1 MATGERRKRSHWHLL
16 MLILSLSLGLSPV
29 MAQEL
34 AEQESL
40 LPAPATN
47 VKAVDTPNDPGE
59 SITITWT
66 PSADDG
72 GGRNDVVGYDV
83 MRAERADGKFE
94 VIKALGPGTDRYADK
109 EFGDH
114 QVDNFKDYYYKIRT
128 RAKGTSYSAAI
139 GPVQARGQWFH
150 SKKKVLLVASL
161 LFCFLVYYFIAQS
174 KRGKELYVRPIG
186 GIEAVDE
193 AIGRATEMGK
203 PILYVLGIGVAS
215 EVATIA
221 SFTILGRVAKK
232 TAEYQSKIIVPCFDP
247 LVMVVAQEVVKNAY
261 SDVGRPDVYD
271 EKNIFYVTQNQFPY
285 AAAVNGI
292 MLREK
297 PATNFL
303 LGRFAAESLILAE
316 AGNIAGAIQISG
328 TDRVDQL
335 PFFITACDY
344 TLIGEELYA
353 ASAYLSKEPLQLGAL
368 KAQDWSKVAIMVFLI
383 LGAITVSFG
392 ISWVVNLFSVG

>member
-1 MATGERRKRSHWHLL
+1 MAIGKRKRSRWYLL
-16 MLILSLSLGLSPV
+16 MLVPLLSFGLSPV

-34 AEQESL
+34 AEPESL
-40 LPAPATN
+40 PPAPATN
-47 VKAVDTPNDPGE
+47 LKAMDTPNDPGK

-72 GGRNDVVGYDV
+72 GGRNDVIGYDV
-83 MRAERADGKFE
+83 MRAEMPDGEFE
-94 VIKALGPGTDRYADK
+94 VIKLLEPGSGQYVDK
-109 EFGDH
+109 EFGGH
-114 QVDNFKDYYYKIRT
+114 LVENFKDYYYKIRT
-128 RAKGTSYSAAI
+128 RAKGDSYSTVI

-150 SKKKVLLVASL
+150 SKKKVLLVGSL
-161 LFCFLVYYFIAQS
+161 IFCFLVYYFIAQS
-174 KRGKELYVRPIG
+174 KRGKELYVRPIA

-271 EKNIFYVTQNQFPY
+271 ERNIFYVTQNQFPY

-383 LGAITVSFG
+383 LGAITASFG